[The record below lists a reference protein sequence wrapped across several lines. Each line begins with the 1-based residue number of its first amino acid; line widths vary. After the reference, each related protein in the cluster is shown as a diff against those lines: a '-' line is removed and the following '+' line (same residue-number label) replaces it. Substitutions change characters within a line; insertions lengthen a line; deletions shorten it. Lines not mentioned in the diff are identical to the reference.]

1 MKIDTSGWKE
11 FKLIDL
17 FEVYSSKKIF
27 HANTIKNIY
36 DFEKEGTYPYVVRSA
51 IDNGI
56 RGYIR
61 ENENYLNPA
70 NTLSFAQDTFSV
82 FYQEKPYF
90 TGNKIK
96 VLVPQFKGFNKINAL
111 FIVANFKK
119 LLVDF
124 TWGNSSTTNSIKN
137 IIIKF
142 PVKENMP
149 DWEYMENTIKATEQ
163 EIIDII
169 KEHELRI
176 CYISRIKWKKFK
188 LIDLFELHL
197 AKGDLQPKKLEN
209 GDIPLVSA
217 GMTNN
222 GIVMNI
228 KEGDGKS
235 EKFNSNVI
243 TIDMFGKAFY
253 QNKDFFAVSH
263 GRVNILKPKFKLN
276 YYIGSF
282 FVSVFDKKLIGDF
295 SFSKMCS
302 QGRLQNETI
311 LLPVNKK
318 GMPDFELM
326 ENFIKQ
332 IEKENNS
339 LLKMIRKVK

>member
-11 FKLIDL
+11 FKLNEL
-17 FEVYSSKKIF
+17 FKISGSKTTPK
-27 HANTIKNIY
+27 KEL
-36 DFEKEGTYPYVVRSA
+36 EKCGVGNYPYITTQAVY
-51 IDNGI
+51 NGI
-56 RGYIR
+56 AGYYSKWT
-61 ENENYLNPA
+61 EKGKCLTVDSA
-70 NTLSFAQDTFSV
+70 VLGTC
-82 FYQEKPYF
+82 FYQEKDFSASDHVEILRPNF
-90 TGNKIK
+90 AINKEI
-96 VLVPQFKGFNKINAL
+96 GL
-111 FIVANFKK
+111 F
-119 LLVDF
+119 L
-124 TWGNSSTTNSIKN
+124 S
-137 IIIKF
+137 IIINRIGFINGYAYDKKRSQTALKNESIF
-142 PVKENMP
+142 LPVDKSGNP

-188 LIDLFELHL
+188 LTDLFELHL

>member
-1 MKIDTSGWKE
+1 MKIYTSGWKE
-11 FKLIDL
+11 FKLNQI
-17 FEVYSSKKIF
+17 FKITTG
-27 HANTIKNIY
+27 ACVNKQEL
-36 DFEKEGTYPYVVRSA
+36 EKGKIPRISVKG
-51 IDNGI
+51 INNGI
-56 RGYIR
+56 QGYFKTINSKNYR
-61 ENENYLNPA
+61 EEENFISFSFLGTCFYHPYKASLDMKVHCLKPLNY
-70 NTLSFAQDTFSV
+70 TL
-82 FYQEKPYF
+82 
-90 TGNKIK
+90 NKYSGLF
-96 VLVPQFKGFNKINAL
+96 LVNI
-111 FIVANFKK
+111 FKK
-119 LLVDF
+119 SYYGVFSDQISSSDLKNEYISLPIDKS
-124 TWGNSSTTNSIKN
+124 GN
-137 IIIKF
+137 
-142 PVKENMP
+142 P

-176 CYISRIKWKKFK
+176 SYISRIKWKKFK

-263 GRVNILKPKFKLN
+263 GRVNILKPKFELN
-276 YYIGSF
+276 SYIGLF
-282 FVSVFDKKLIGDF
+282 LVSVFDKKLIGDF

-302 QGRLQNETI
+302 QGRLKSERI
-311 LLPVNKK
+311 LLPVNKNDK
-318 GMPDFELM
+318 PDFELM

>member
-1 MKIDTSGWKE
+1 MKINTSGWKE
-11 FKLIDL
+11 FKLNQI
-17 FEVYSSKKIF
+17 FKITTG
-27 HANTIKNIY
+27 ACVNKQEL
-36 DFEKEGTYPYVVRSA
+36 EKGKIPRISVKG
-51 IDNGI
+51 INNGI
-56 RGYIR
+56 QGYFKTINSKNYR
-61 ENENYLNPA
+61 EEENFISFSFLGTCFYHPYKASLDMKVHCLKPLNY
-70 NTLSFAQDTFSV
+70 TL
-82 FYQEKPYF
+82 
-90 TGNKIK
+90 NKYSGLF
-96 VLVPQFKGFNKINAL
+96 LVNI
-111 FIVANFKK
+111 FKK
-119 LLVDF
+119 SYYGVFNDQISSSDLKNEYISLPIDKS
-124 TWGNSSTTNSIKN
+124 GN
-137 IIIKF
+137 
-142 PVKENMP
+142 P

>member
-11 FKLIDL
+11 FKLNQI
-17 FEVYSSKKIF
+17 FKITTG
-27 HANTIKNIY
+27 ACVNKQEL
-36 DFEKEGTYPYVVRSA
+36 EKGKIPRISVKG
-51 IDNGI
+51 INNGI
-56 RGYIR
+56 QGYFKTINSKNYR
-61 ENENYLNPA
+61 EEENFISFSFLGTCFYHPYKASLDMKVHCLKPLNY
-70 NTLSFAQDTFSV
+70 TL
-82 FYQEKPYF
+82 
-90 TGNKIK
+90 NKYSGLF
-96 VLVPQFKGFNKINAL
+96 LVNI
-111 FIVANFKK
+111 FKK
-119 LLVDF
+119 SYYGVFSDQISSSDLKNEYISLPIDKN
-124 TWGNSSTTNSIKN
+124 GN
-137 IIIKF
+137 
-142 PVKENMP
+142 P

-176 CYISRIKWKKFK
+176 SYISRIKWKKFK

-263 GRVNILKPKFKLN
+263 GRVNILKPKFELN
-276 YYIGSF
+276 SYIGLF
-282 FVSVFDKKLIGDF
+282 LVSVFDKKLIGDF
-295 SFSKMCS
+295 SFSKM
-302 QGRLQNETI
+302 
-311 LLPVNKK
+311 
-318 GMPDFELM
+318 
-326 ENFIKQ
+326 
-332 IEKENNS
+332 
-339 LLKMIRKVK
+339 

>member
-11 FKLIDL
+11 FKLNEL
-17 FEVYSSKKIF
+17 FKISGSKTTPK
-27 HANTIKNIY
+27 KEL
-36 DFEKEGTYPYVVRSA
+36 EKCGVGNYPYITTQAVY
-51 IDNGI
+51 NGI
-56 RGYIR
+56 AGYYSKWT
-61 ENENYLNPA
+61 EKGKCLTVDSA
-70 NTLSFAQDTFSV
+70 VLGTC
-82 FYQEKPYF
+82 FYQEKDFSASDHVEILRPNF
-90 TGNKIK
+90 AINKEI
-96 VLVPQFKGFNKINAL
+96 GL
-111 FIVANFKK
+111 F
-119 LLVDF
+119 L
-124 TWGNSSTTNSIKN
+124 S
-137 IIIKF
+137 IIINRIGFINGYAYDKKRSQTALKNESIF
-142 PVKENMP
+142 LPVDKSGNP

-276 YYIGSF
+276 YYMGSF